1 MRKAGES
8 AELRGRRDTS
18 GVLLRQ
24 QQIAALSIALLQGL
38 GPPVCPSPQHLVL
51 DVSTGP
57 RSGTRSDR
65 LHLTDSFNN
74 ANYSGL
80 QGPVMLSGDSTH
92 CGARA
97 TAFTVLLEEEGRHQ
111 SATAGPRCSKH
122 THTHKH
128 FHVQRKVNRVVGRH
142 SEKKNKTLIII
153 TLLLCCLVLFF
164 YPVWVFFSYLLII
177 FEL

>member
-1 MRKAGES
+1 MPTNNHFVKTHLHRSWKAEEGWEKL
-8 AELRGRRDTS
+8 ARAPGRRDTS

-38 GPPVCPSPQHLVL
+38 GPSPNPPTPSPQHLVL

-57 RSGTRSDR
+57 RYGTRSDR

-128 FHVQRKVNRVVGRH
+128 SHVQRKVNRFVGSH
-142 SEKKNKTLIII
+142 SRLT
-153 TLLLCCLVLFF
+153 
-164 YPVWVFFSYLLII
+164 Y
-177 FEL
+177 